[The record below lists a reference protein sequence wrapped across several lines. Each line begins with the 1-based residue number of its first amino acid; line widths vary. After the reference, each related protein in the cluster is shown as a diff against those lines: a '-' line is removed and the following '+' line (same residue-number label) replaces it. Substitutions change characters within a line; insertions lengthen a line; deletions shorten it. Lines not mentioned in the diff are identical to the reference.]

1 MHHDY
6 APLFDAMHGARW
18 LLSARPA
25 TLAQGHGNTSVNVLT
40 AAAAANQSKV
50 RTIRSLALSAAAG

>member
-1 MHHDY
+1 MY